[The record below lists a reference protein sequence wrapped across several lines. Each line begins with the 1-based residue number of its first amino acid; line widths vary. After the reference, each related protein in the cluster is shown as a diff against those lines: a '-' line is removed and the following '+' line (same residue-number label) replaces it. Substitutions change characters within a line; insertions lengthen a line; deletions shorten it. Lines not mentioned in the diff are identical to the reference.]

1 MTLYGFDWIVW
12 SRTSAHWQNPCHT
25 KRITEITK
33 IQVSRLPVSK
43 NVKGPFI
50 VQVGS
55 CDVYFRCHAMLHS
68 CGNLVIFFSY
78 SNYLHISVNQIF
90 KLFFFLK
97 MVKANKILN
106 YLSTTASRLYVGAT
120 GLPNGFLRQKTSVFR
135 FWCSLQLVDFS
146 FFSIRFS
153 VFVENNTKCPPQLIK
168 YTKINYKPLK

>member
-1 MTLYGFDWIVW
+1 
-12 SRTSAHWQNPCHT
+12 
-25 KRITEITK
+25 
-33 IQVSRLPVSK
+33 
-43 NVKGPFI
+43 
-50 VQVGS
+50 
-55 CDVYFRCHAMLHS
+55 MLHS

-78 SNYLHISVNQIF
+78 SNYLHISVTQIF

-135 FWCSLQLVDFS
+135 FWCSLRFVNFS

-153 VFVENNTKCPPQLIK
+153 VFVENNSSFSVLSSKWFVFGFRFWPNFLAVLQFWMIFSSVLRFLI
-168 YTKINYKPLK
+168 YRNVPLS